1 LDAEQLSNI
10 AVIEQPYIS
19 SDSDLKKRLAIVIL
33 ASVVGLMLGLG
44 VAIGLALFNSSL
56 RMEEDIEHYL
66 KLPVLA
72 VIPDLQRS
80 VSS

>member
-1 LDAEQLSNI
+1 
-10 AVIEQPYIS
+10 
-19 SDSDLKKRLAIVIL
+19 
-33 ASVVGLMLGLG
+33 MLGLA
-44 VAIGLALFNSSL
+44 VAIGLALFNSAL

>member
-1 LDAEQLSNI
+1 
-10 AVIEQPYIS
+10 
-19 SDSDLKKRLAIVIL
+19 LKKRLAIVFL
-33 ASVVGLMLGLG
+33 AATVGLMLGLAA
-44 VAIGLALFNSSL
+44 AIGLALFNSSL